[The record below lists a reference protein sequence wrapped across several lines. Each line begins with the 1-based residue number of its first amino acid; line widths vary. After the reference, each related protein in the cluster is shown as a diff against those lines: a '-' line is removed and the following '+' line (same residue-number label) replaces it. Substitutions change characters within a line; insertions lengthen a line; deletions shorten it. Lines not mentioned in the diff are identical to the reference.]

1 MEEGWENLVRTTE
14 KTPTEGTST
23 LSGAPITSSHVPLD
37 YSWDSPSLAS
47 QHHEGDKKVSFQMQ
61 FCLFTFGA
69 CTLLPINKL
78 LKNPAH
84 LDCMA
89 QDFAGTKLNKRS
101 KYKASDLCV
110 PELTMTLLLES
121 NRPPSCYTIYPCQMK
136 MDAIEELRCSYT
148 SKSSN
153 CLKDWRGTRYNYFF

>member
-61 FCLFTFGA
+61 FCLFAFGA

-89 QDFAGTKLNKRS
+89 QRATLYLGLCWNKTKQEK
-101 KYKASDLCV
+101 
-110 PELTMTLLLES
+110 
-121 NRPPSCYTIYPCQMK
+121 
-136 MDAIEELRCSYT
+136 
-148 SKSSN
+148 
-153 CLKDWRGTRYNYFF
+153 